1 MQTLTIRS
9 TVIAEI
15 LGKQYKLLLYQ
26 YMYLYTHVLGVT
38 TYKLQVNDM
47 HNPLNENN

>member
-15 LGKQYKLLLYQ
+15 LGKQHKLLLYQ
-26 YMYLYTHVLGVT
+26 SMYSYTYVLGVT
-38 TYKLQVNDM
+38 AYELQVNEM
-47 HNPLNENN
+47 HNPSNEND